1 MRYCKKEDEKDEE
14 EKVGG
19 KNLVQVDTGKTWLGG
34 VSAGLNNHQA
44 VDNVRLADYLRLSMK
59 SISEVEQRV

>member
-1 MRYCKKEDEKDEE
+1 MRKMEKKS
-14 EKVGG
+14 GW
-19 KNLVQVDTGKTWLGG
+19 KNLVQVDTGKTGLGG
-34 VSAGLNNHQA
+34 VSAGLNNYQA

>member
-1 MRYCKKEDEKDEE
+1 MKKKS
-14 EKVGG
+14 GW
-19 KNLVQVDTGKTWLGG
+19 KNLVQVDTGKTGLGG

-44 VDNVRLADYLRLSMK
+44 VDNVRLADYLRFAVK

>member
-1 MRYCKKEDEKDEE
+1 MEKKSRW
-14 EKVGG
+14 
-19 KNLVQVDTGKTWLGG
+19 KNLVEVDTGKTGLGG